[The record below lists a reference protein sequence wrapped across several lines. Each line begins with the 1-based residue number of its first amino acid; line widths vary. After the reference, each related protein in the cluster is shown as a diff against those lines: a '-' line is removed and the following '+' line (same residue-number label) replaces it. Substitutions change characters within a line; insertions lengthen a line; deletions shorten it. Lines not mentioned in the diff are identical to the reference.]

1 MKKTVDAMGDACL
14 IPVVKTKKVIEE
26 LKAQGGTVETF
37 VDNEIAVQN
46 LTKLGKSSGYSVLS
60 EKLEEK
66 KFRVEIQVTAGEAAQ
81 MQEQEPSC
89 IPDMIN
95 AGTRSGNF
103 LPVYGR
109 GRSGAWNSTDE
120 KLYLRTFSAGS
131 ASLYHTVL

>member
-1 MKKTVDAMGDACL
+1 MKKTVDAMGDACP

-46 LTKLGKSSGYSVLS
+46 ITKLGKSSGYSVLS

-66 KFRVEIQVTAGEAAQ
+66 KFRVEIQVTAGEA
-81 MQEQEPSC
+81 QEH
-89 IPDMIN
+89 
-95 AGTRSGNF
+95 GSGNF